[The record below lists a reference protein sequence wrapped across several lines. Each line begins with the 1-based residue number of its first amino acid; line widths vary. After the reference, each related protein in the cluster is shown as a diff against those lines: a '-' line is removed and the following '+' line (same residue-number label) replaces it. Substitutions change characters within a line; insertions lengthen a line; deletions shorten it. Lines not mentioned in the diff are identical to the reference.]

1 MPRPNLK
8 LIGVG
13 HHRTPVVAI
22 RRDVSFDTRLIS
34 TAAQAWKPLCLT
46 APTTNMMRKEQQ
58 PASLRKIADMFT
70 LLEETLLS
78 DSRTWMLGTPR
89 PSLADFKAT
98 PGALSAAQFSAK
110 ACPQVHAWINRFCA
124 ALDEAKTRKRSEL
137 RTLSGE
143 QAAAESRGRRCWGS
157 QGRRRDGWA
166 DGFG

>member
-1 MPRPNLK
+1 
-8 LIGVG
+8 
-13 HHRTPVVAI
+13 
-22 RRDVSFDTRLIS
+22 
-34 TAAQAWKPLCLT
+34 
-46 APTTNMMRKEQQ
+46 MMRKEQQ

-89 PSLADFKAT
+89 PSLADFKA
-98 PGALSAAQFSAK
+98 FSAK